1 MTVRDHHARETA
13 RRLHD
18 RLPARLLPLDVI
30 SICDKLGVIISWN
43 EDALDQNEEAVT
55 YFLRGRYLIYL
66 KTPTARTATCR
77 LRWTLAHELGHI
89 LLGHFHEY
97 DLTFNGADQLG
108 RAVAWTINREA
119 NLFAEELLM
128 PEDFIRARAGA
139 GFDFLRKTCDVSR
152 QSLSIRLKN
161 LGLDLPE
168 TPARASQAAE
178 AGAEYVSCPGTAT
191 ASQSPFS
198 VPPGPGRETP

>member
-1 MTVRDHHARETA
+1 MTVRESHARETA

-18 RLPARLLPLDVI
+18 RLPARLLPLDVV
-30 SICDKLGVIISWN
+30 SICGKLGVIVSWD

-55 YFLRGRYLIYL
+55 YFLRARYLIYL

-89 LLGHFHEY
+89 LLGHFREY

-119 NLFAEELLM
+119 NLFAAELLM
-128 PEDFIRARAGA
+128 PEEFIRARAGD
-139 GFDFLRKTCDVSR
+139 GFEYLRKTCDVSR
-152 QSLSIRLKN
+152 QSLTIRLQQ
-161 LGLDLPE
+161 LGLALPQA
-168 TPARASQAAE
+168 PARSSQAAE
-178 AGAEYVSCPGTAT
+178 EAAKY
-191 ASQSPFS
+191 
-198 VPPGPGRETP
+198 ETGV